1 MLCEAGVTFDIF
13 SRQRLFSSDSVDE
26 TDSIQIKT
34 KTYDGPDVAHLYLNQ
49 IIYYTKNQKNQEY
62 ILYHLLHPHIKNK
75 YKKECSQ
82 LIESMIESIH
92 SKGEYRSLYKKL
104 ILQSDALPLLNHIQK
119 ILSDD
124 YSLDA

>member
-34 KTYDGPDVAHLYLNQ
+34 KTYDGPDVAHLYLHQ
-49 IIYYTKNQKNQEY
+49 IIYYTKNQTNQEY
-62 ILYHLLHPHIKNK
+62 ILYHLLNPHIKNK

-82 LIESMIESIH
+82 LIESMIESIY

-104 ILQSDALPLLNHIQK
+104 ILQSESLPLLNHIQK
-119 ILSDD
+119 ILDDD